1 MVVWG
6 ETREIACER
15 LAQALKA
22 YKVEGIQ
29 TNIPMLLNTIT
40 HEQFLKGHTT
50 TKFVEQYYLPQ
61 LAETK

>member
-1 MVVWG
+1 MG
-6 ETREIACER
+6 RNKEIACER
-15 LAQALKA
+15 LIQALKA

-29 TNIPMLLNTIT
+29 TNIPMLLKTVT
-40 HEQFLKGHTT
+40 HEQFLKGNTT